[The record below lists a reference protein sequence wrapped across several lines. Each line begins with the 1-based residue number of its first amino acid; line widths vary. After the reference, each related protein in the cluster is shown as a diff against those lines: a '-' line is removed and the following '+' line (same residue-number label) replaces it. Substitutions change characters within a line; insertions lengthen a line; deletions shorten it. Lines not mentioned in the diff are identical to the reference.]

1 MKFYSASVK
10 LKRKAIRSYYVKN
23 NTNSQKYIIFTKNNE
38 YTRNANII
46 RSIYGWV
53 AEYYLLNIQTNDNLE
68 NKIYESRDLL
78 KEVWLLTKFTSKNDP
93 NDNKEGFAK
102 KFY

>member
-38 YTRNANII
+38 FTRNANII
-46 RSIYGWV
+46 RSIYG
-53 AEYYLLNIQTNDNLE
+53 
-68 NKIYESRDLL
+68 
-78 KEVWLLTKFTSKNDP
+78 
-93 NDNKEGFAK
+93 
-102 KFY
+102 